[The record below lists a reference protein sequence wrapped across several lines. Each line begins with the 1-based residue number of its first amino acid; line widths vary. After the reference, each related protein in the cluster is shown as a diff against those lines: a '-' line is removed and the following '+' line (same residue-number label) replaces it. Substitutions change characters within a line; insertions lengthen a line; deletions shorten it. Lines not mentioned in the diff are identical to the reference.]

1 MKITISRPSEI
12 LVAFMKATFL
22 CEFCV
27 YLEGTSRCPEVG
39 SRGVTACLCSD
50 RLWAFRHNQH
60 SQYSCC
66 IANVSSNRQECFR
79 YGRMLVRQSL
89 KPRADTMKLIDFAQ
103 DRCKRHG
110 QTAFLAEKPKVRE
123 LQMDWLRSEDL
134 KEEKDVT
141 APVVIIAEQG
151 RLILGYTSG
160 KWVNL

>member
-1 MKITISRPSEI
+1 M
-12 LVAFMKATFL
+12 
-22 CEFCV
+22 
-27 YLEGTSRCPEVG
+27 
-39 SRGVTACLCSD
+39 SRGWLSGATARLCSD
-50 RLWAFRHNQH
+50 RHRACCHNRHG
-60 SQYSCC
+60 QYSCY

-89 KPRADTMKLIDFAQ
+89 KPRADTVELIDFAQ

-110 QTAFLAEKPKVRE
+110 QTAFLAEKPKVEE

-151 RLILGYTSG
+151 RLILGYTSWNTVKSKNWG
-160 KWVNL
+160 TWQRDHPLLLLLIFLSQG